1 MNWNNPLLT
10 AALCAAAAVLS
21 SCEGISGVDTSG
33 PTINNPSVDEMARL
47 EAQWGMKP
55 REVKPRYREA
65 GPADY
70 LAPSAPIVQPEAPVV
85 AAPAPAIPPPQEP
98 VQPAIPPA
106 PPAIPPSLR

>member
-1 MNWNNPLLT
+1 MNWNSPLLT
-10 AALCAAAAVLS
+10 AAVFAAATLLA
-21 SCEGISGVDTSG
+21 SCEGMSGVDTSG

-70 LAPSAPIVQPEAPVV
+70 LAPSAPIVQPQPADV
-85 AAPAPAIPPPQEP
+85 ATPAPAVPPQET